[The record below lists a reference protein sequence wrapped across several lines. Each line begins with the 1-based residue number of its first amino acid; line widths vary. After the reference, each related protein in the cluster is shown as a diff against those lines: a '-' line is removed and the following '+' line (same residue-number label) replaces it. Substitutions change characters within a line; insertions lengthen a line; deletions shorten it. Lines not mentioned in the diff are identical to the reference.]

1 LAMPLFITM
10 TWLNPAVATKA
21 AADPITCSGN
31 FGGSGGPDCAN
42 VLIGGSVISYPHLQ
56 WTTVAQVNGGNS
68 AGFSNVSFMQGDQA
82 KVLISRAAQQIG
94 ASSADLA
101 KSVMQAPTN
110 QPYLMG
116 RYDPVSQTLHVDA
129 YKLVKS
135 GTNTVDLVHTN
146 FTPYMGNQWA
156 ASRYFLPP
164 SEVAGGSTP
173 GINPFSTM
181 EGGDVDFHNINVK
194 GAMSVMGLAETF
206 FRAPHALLAVL
217 NPKLGS
223 YTTSSGGWFR
233 KTTTVHVTGQIIPDW
248 YLIAPSGAISPTLQA
263 SLTPPFC
270 ATDPSATT
278 SCPTGAIVPSTAAVY
293 HMTGGTYD
301 ATPSNTLE
309 VYRKSQ
315 SGFSFL
321 GLTILL
327 VIVSFGAAAVF
338 LLAAAGAASA
348 IGIAGLIASSITGT
362 VFTSTLGAIAFEA
375 GVIGG
380 LAALAGNNGS
390 GTYAFTLSGL
400 YGDYTDQG
408 APGIG
413 SLGVG
418 YQFSGAD
425 AQNTQLANIA
435 TSAFQGVSQDT
446 ISNYQRAAALL
457 AAPALS
463 NPLTGTQNS
472 LISGPYGGATPIV
485 PPGITNTIVGGCSAT
500 VGDCGG
506 ANSGTLIRG
515 TQYQRE
521 NMAQFVLY

>member
-1 LAMPLFITM
+1 
-10 TWLNPAVATKA
+10 
-21 AADPITCSGN
+21 
-31 FGGSGGPDCAN
+31 
-42 VLIGGSVISYPHLQ
+42 
-56 WTTVAQVNGGNS
+56 
-68 AGFSNVSFMQGDQA
+68 
-82 KVLISRAAQQIG
+82 
-94 ASSADLA
+94 
-101 KSVMQAPTN
+101 
-110 QPYLMG
+110 
-116 RYDPVSQTLHVDA
+116 
-129 YKLVKS
+129 
-135 GTNTVDLVHTN
+135 
-146 FTPYMGNQWA
+146 
-156 ASRYFLPP
+156 
-164 SEVAGGSTP
+164 
-173 GINPFSTM
+173 
-181 EGGDVDFHNINVK
+181 
-194 GAMSVMGLAETF
+194 
-206 FRAPHALLAVL
+206 
-217 NPKLGS
+217 
-223 YTTSSGGWFR
+223 
-233 KTTTVHVTGQIIPDW
+233 
-248 YLIAPSGAISPTLQA
+248 
-263 SLTPPFC
+263 
-270 ATDPSATT
+270 
-278 SCPTGAIVPSTAAVY
+278 
-293 HMTGGTYD
+293 MTGGTYD

-348 IGIAGLIASSITGT
+348 IGLAGLALTAAGGPVLTG
-362 VFTSTLGAIAFEA
+362 LGAIAFEA

-390 GTYAFTLSGL
+390 GNYAFTLSGL

-521 NMAQFVLY
+521 NIAQFVQY